1 LQALGPLV
9 AGFAVQAKDWRWS
22 SWELLW
28 FAGPTLIVV
37 LACLPETSPDTILLR
52 RAQRLRQL
60 TGRTD
65 LKSES
70 EIRQAQL
77 APRHIAFDALIKPFE
92 INILDPAVLFTTVYT
107 ALVYGLY
114 YSFFESFPL
123 VYRNIYGFNLSQ
135 LGLTFLSVL
144 IGLIVGVV
152 TYCAY
157 FYYVGDPKMKK
168 MEKVPPEARL
178 WPGLVASFFIP
189 VGLFIFGKQASLII
203 TG

>member
-1 LQALGPLV
+1 
-9 AGFAVQAKDWRWS
+9 
-22 SWELLW
+22 
-28 FAGPTLIVV
+28 
-37 LACLPETSPDTILLR
+37 
-52 RAQRLRQL
+52 LRQL

-77 APRHIAFDALIKPFE
+77 SPRHIAFDALIKPFE

-114 YSFFESFPL
+114 YSFFETFPL
-123 VYRNIYGFNLSQ
+123 VYRNIYEFNLGQ

-152 TYCAY
+152 MYCAY

-168 MEKVPPEARL
+168 MMEVPPEARL
-178 WPGLVASFFIP
+178 WPGLVASFLIP

-203 TG
+203 HG

>member
-1 LQALGPLV
+1 
-9 AGFAVQAKDWRWS
+9 
-22 SWELLW
+22 
-28 FAGPTLIVV
+28 
-37 LACLPETSPDTILLR
+37 
-52 RAQRLRQL
+52 
-60 TGRTD
+60 
-65 LKSES
+65 
-70 EIRQAQL
+70 
-77 APRHIAFDALIKPFE
+77 
-92 INILDPAVLFTTVYT
+92 VYT

-152 TYCAY
+152 MYCAY

-168 MEKVPPEARL
+168 MGKVPPEARL

-189 VGLFIFGKQASLII
+189 MGLFIFGKQAPLII
-203 TG
+203 SG